1 MTNCKKT
8 RLSDFSDNKSSLF
21 QTQKFEVT
29 ESFVF
34 HLVIVL
40 FTKKKKKRHRE
51 RERERNFIVVSRATD
66 VAPFFFLVLNLFFQI
81 RPAILKLLIDTL
93 SRPLDRE
100 REKDLRIETT
110 PAIPARYGKTIAT
123 VSFREQE
130 LATKKKK
137 KKKNVKSASRVVSSN
152 KKYKVTR

>member
-1 MTNCKKT
+1 M
-8 RLSDFSDNKSSLF
+8 
-21 QTQKFEVT
+21 
-29 ESFVF
+29 
-34 HLVIVL
+34 
-40 FTKKKKKRHRE
+40 
-51 RERERNFIVVSRATD
+51 
-66 VAPFFFLVLNLFFQI
+66 
-81 RPAILKLLIDTL
+81 IDTL

-137 KKKNVKSASRVVSSN
+137 KKKEREKRFARRFIQQ
-152 KKYKVTR
+152 KVQSYTVIISCITENRECF